1 VFRRRA
7 VSTVAVMAAAMA
19 AVMAA
24 IMAAVMAAVMAAILA
39 SAMAAVMVISLRI
52 KKLAIGSKV
61 RACDAALPIA

>member
-1 VFRRRA
+1 
-7 VSTVAVMAAAMA
+7 MA

-24 IMAAVMAAVMAAILA
+24 IMAAVMAAILA